1 MTTNVRP
8 PPVVLVL
15 GTGALDPSPLPFA
28 SFTASRFQIVDE
40 RHTPAGVAAARALRP
55 DVVIVD
61 VGQDHGKGLDLC
73 RALQAEHQTRS
84 IPLIAITGDPAIG
97 QFMMTMRVKVC
108 NQDTLTDEIELLIA

>member
-1 MTTNVRP
+1 MSTVRP
-8 PPVVLVL
+8 PPLVLVL
-15 GTGALDPSPLPFA
+15 GTGTLAPTPLPF
-28 SFTASRFQIVDE
+28 SPLTASRFKIVD
-40 RHTPAGVAAARALRP
+40 RRPTSAGVAAARTLQP

-61 VGQDHGKGLDLC
+61 VGQDQGYGLDLC

-108 NQDTLTDEIELLIA
+108 NQDTLTDEIERLIA